1 VENNI
6 QHEYWMLQ
14 ALALAEHAEHQGEVP
29 IGALIVYE
37 GKKIAEGWN
46 QPILSHD
53 PCAHAEIIA
62 LRQAARLL
70 NNYRLLNTTMY
81 VTLEPC
87 IMCAGALVHARVKN
101 LVFAARDP
109 KAGAVQSIFQVLDD
123 PRLNHRVNWEGGILG
138 DVSGDLLRK
147 FFLKRR

>member
-1 VENNI
+1 MENNI

>member
-1 VENNI
+1 
-6 QHEYWMLQ
+6 
-14 ALALAEHAEHQGEVP
+14 
-29 IGALIVYE
+29 
-37 GKKIAEGWN
+37 
-46 QPILSHD
+46 
-53 PCAHAEIIA
+53 
-62 LRQAARLL
+62 
-70 NNYRLLNTTMY
+70 
-81 VTLEPC
+81 
-87 IMCAGALVHARVKN
+87 MCAGALVHARVKN